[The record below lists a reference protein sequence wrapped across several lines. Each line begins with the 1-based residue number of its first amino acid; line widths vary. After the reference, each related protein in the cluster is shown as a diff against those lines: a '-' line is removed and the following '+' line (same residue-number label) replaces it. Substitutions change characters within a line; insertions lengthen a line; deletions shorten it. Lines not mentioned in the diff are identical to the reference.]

1 MPMKNSIE
9 TNLGLFVVFVI
20 FAVWIIVETL
30 GGVDLFRG
38 GYHLNAQFETA
49 QDLKEGDLVKMAGV
63 EIGRVEKIALAGQKV
78 QVTMKLHPDVVVKTD
93 SKALIKFTGLMGQ
106 NFVAVDF
113 GSPGAPRAVDGTL
126 LATEEQ
132 PDLSAIMA
140 KLDNA
145 ASGIAKVANS
155 FSGDKIDNILG
166 PLMDVFKHI
175 TNAADLSVTIANVKN
190 ITGQIASG
198 QGTAGKLIYDDA
210 LYHSAM
216 NTVTNIQGS
225 VTDARQMISGAK
237 EMVDNVRAG
246 QGTLGKLLTDDK
258 LYNATTGSMT
268 NLNQIMYKINRGQ
281 GTVGKLVNDE
291 DFLKNAKVSLQK
303 LDKAADGLEDQG
315 PLSVLGIMANNLF

>member
-1 MPMKNSIE
+1 MSIQRIVLNE
-9 TNLGLFVVFVI
+9 TSYFGAGSRSVLAAEIAARG
-20 FAVWIIVETL
+20 
-30 GGVDLFRG
+30 FR
-38 GYHLNAQFETA
+38 
-49 QDLKEGDLVKMAGV
+49 
-63 EIGRVEKIALAGQKV
+63 
-78 QVTMKLHPDVVVKTD
+78 
-93 SKALIKFTGLMGQ
+93 KALVVTDKDLTKFG
-106 NFVAVDF
+106 VA
-113 GSPGAPRAVDGTL
+113 
-126 LATEEQ
+126 
-132 PDLSAIMA
+132 
-140 KLDNA
+140 
-145 ASGIAKVANS
+145 AKVTAVLDQAKVPYEV
-155 FSGDKIDNILG
+155 FD
-166 PLMDVFKHI
+166 DVKQ
-175 TNAADLSVTIANVKN
+175 NPTIANVKN

-210 LYHSAM
+210 LYNSAM

-268 NLNQIMYKINRGQ
+268 NLNQIMYKINHGQ